1 MIRNALAVFP
11 PSPLLPRKTSKL
23 VKNKTRHWLN
33 KREKGGEGKQTE
45 SVQSLQA
52 VKIPPQLSPIP
63 VAFRG
68 HLCILILPPA
78 AIDSNCLMPAQK
90 NQKNCAY
97 LAKFET
103 KRKSLEKVEDR
114 GEEAFKGLVP
124 GGNNGGEQKNNEV
137 LFRLCVHGQSLLM
150 L

>member
-1 MIRNALAVFP
+1 
-11 PSPLLPRKTSKL
+11 
-23 VKNKTRHWLN
+23 
-33 KREKGGEGKQTE
+33 
-45 SVQSLQA
+45 
-52 VKIPPQLSPIP
+52 
-63 VAFRG
+63 
-68 HLCILILPPA
+68 
-78 AIDSNCLMPAQK
+78 MPAQK